1 MDFTQFQALG
11 WGTAGAV
18 AVIVAAIAVFRRW
31 RELDALKERRH
42 ELLEKYR
49 KAVDDRDLD
58 LAADIAKRLRDIE
71 AKLK

>member
-18 AVIVAAIAVFRRW
+18 LAIVAAFAVFRRW
-31 RELDALKERRH
+31 KERDELRERRH

-58 LAADIAKRLRDIE
+58 LAADIAMRLRDLE

>member
-1 MDFTQFQALG
+1 MDFTQFQAIG

-18 AVIVAAIAVFRRW
+18 LTIVAAIAVFRRW
-31 RELDALKERRH
+31 KERDELKERRH

-49 KAVDDRDLD
+49 EAVDDRDLD
-58 LAADIAKRLRDIE
+58 LAADIAMRLRDLE